1 MINSLKVKLLNSLC
15 TMYFKYTQVG
25 TIVLTIWSRFF
36 FYLSNRLIF
45 THGHILHM
53 DIFYTWTY
61 LIKKLK
67 SMLYIIKL
75 FKVYIVDAEG
85 ELGADFKSYR

>member
-53 DIFYTWTY
+53 DIFNLKVKKYALHYKIIQGVYSGRRGRTWGR
-61 LIKKLK
+61 L
-67 SMLYIIKL
+67 
-75 FKVYIVDAEG
+75 
-85 ELGADFKSYR
+85 

>member
-36 FYLSNRLIF
+36 SISVTDLF
-45 THGHILHM
+45 LHM
-53 DIFYTWTY
+53 DIFNQKVKKYALHYKIIQGVYSGRRGRTWGR
-61 LIKKLK
+61 L
-67 SMLYIIKL
+67 
-75 FKVYIVDAEG
+75 
-85 ELGADFKSYR
+85 